1 MLTERRAA
9 ILGMVVSEYI
19 STAEPVSSRAI
30 VARHHLDIS
39 TATIRNEL
47 ARLEED
53 GYITQPYTSAGR
65 VPSDMGY
72 RTFVEMLMS
81 EEPVEAQEQR
91 TIEHQLHQ
99 VMGGLDEWLSLSA
112 TILAGSVGNAAVVTR
127 PRAASSRIRHAQL
140 VELNHDTAL
149 LVAVM
154 DDGRV
159 RQRMLPLQSPTS
171 QAQLTDRAVR
181 LNVRIEGADARIARA
196 VAAELPDP
204 DEAATARAIADLI
217 DEQRIAEETFL
228 DGLNAVLKQP
238 EFLDTDRMLEAVATL
253 QAYRVRRV
261 LEQAIDAQIGS
272 TQVVIGREH
281 GDDSMQEWSMV
292 ISRYGDEDAIGT
304 VAVIGPTRMAYHRTI
319 PRVRYVA
326 RLMSHLLHEVRQA

>member
-9 ILGMVVSEYI
+9 ILGMVVNEYI

-99 VMGGLDEWLSLSA
+99 VVGGLDEWLSLSA

-181 LNVRIEGADARIARA
+181 LNARIEGADARMARA
-196 VAAELPDP
+196 VAAELVDA

-261 LEQAIDAQIGS
+261 LEQAIDAQIGA